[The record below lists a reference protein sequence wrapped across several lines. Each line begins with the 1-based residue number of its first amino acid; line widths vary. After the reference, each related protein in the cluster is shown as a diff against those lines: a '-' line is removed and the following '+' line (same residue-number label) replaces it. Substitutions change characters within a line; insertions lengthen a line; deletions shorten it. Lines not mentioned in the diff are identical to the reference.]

1 MTRFMTGDRR
11 WLMST
16 VTKTLSETHR
26 RAAEACT
33 AAAGLVARPLVT
45 FVARNRN
52 GTLDFRRLCCSTDPC
67 VTVLGRAYDMRDEHE
82 VAAFTQDI
90 QARVL
95 LTYRRGFEPIKPT
108 REALLIV
115 DQYKK
120 NYHSK
125 IEEKSIIDDEED
137 IVRRY
142 NTQPDTFC
150 HDNGSYFG
158 PGRNRMP
165 GISQG
170 GNVISDAGWGCMVR
184 ATQMALA
191 QCLCLRRFGR
201 YHRPLL
207 ARKATSEVL
216 NLFRDSASAPLS
228 VHNIVTVC
236 SLLLGSNTS
245 EWLGP
250 TGCARAVELIMSS
263 TVYKATYFSDVRTLT
278 FPSGCIINDRI
289 RKVFNERGY
298 ASCYEDDDEAMA
310 SCKSSSASSAPP
322 ENVAL
327 IMILC
332 MRLGTTS
339 FNHARYAEA
348 LSRCFSLPQFCGI
361 AGGANE
367 TSADYFFGAC
377 SDGLLFL
384 DPHVDIKPAFVRFE
398 RGETVDLLDSQQDNS
413 PLATTGT
420 AAAILSPKREGSS
433 HMKEF
438 FELSSRPPY
447 LVPWKSINPSM
458 ALYFLL
464 RSERDYEA
472 LLDELSIIRGDVDE
486 LFEVME
492 ADLNYAALDNNA
504 DIIIHP
510 SSDEEDVE
518 K

>member
-1 MTRFMTGDRR
+1 MTGDRR
-11 WLMST
+11 WLMAT

-108 REALLIV
+108 TEALQIV
-115 DQYKK
+115 DQYKR
-120 NYHSK
+120 NYRPD
-125 IEEKSIIDDEED
+125 DDEQPL
-137 IVRRY
+137 RY
-142 NTQPDTFC
+142 STQPEGQTS
-150 HDNGSYFG
+150 HQRVGLL
-158 PGRNRMP
+158 
-165 GISQG
+165 ISSQC

-207 ARKATSEVL
+207 ARKATSEIL
-216 NLFRDSASAPLS
+216 NLFRDSSSAPLS

-236 SLLLGSNTS
+236 SLLLGSSTA

-250 TGCARAVELIMSS
+250 TGCARAVELIMGS
-263 TVYKATYFSDVRTLT
+263 TLYKSTYFSDVRTLT
-278 FPSGCIINDRI
+278 FPSGCIINDKI
-289 RKVFNERGY
+289 RNVFNETARAGY
-298 ASCYEDDDEAMA
+298 VSCYEDEDDEAMA
-310 SCKSSSASSAPP
+310 SCKSSISSAPP
-322 ENVAL
+322 DNIAL
-327 IMILC
+327 ILILC

-339 FNHARYAEA
+339 FNHARYAEP

-384 DPHVDIKPAFVRFE
+384 DPHVDVKPAFVRFE
-398 RGETVDLLDSQQDNS
+398 RGETVDLLDGDQPTNHQSS
-413 PLATTGT
+413 SGT
-420 AAAILSPKREGSS
+420 ASAILSPKREGSS

-447 LVPWKSINPSM
+447 LVPWRSINPSM

-472 LLDELSIIRGDVDE
+472 LLDELAIIRGDVDE

-492 ADLNYAALDNNA
+492 TEINYAALDNP

-510 SSDEEDVE
+510 SSDEE
-518 K
+518 